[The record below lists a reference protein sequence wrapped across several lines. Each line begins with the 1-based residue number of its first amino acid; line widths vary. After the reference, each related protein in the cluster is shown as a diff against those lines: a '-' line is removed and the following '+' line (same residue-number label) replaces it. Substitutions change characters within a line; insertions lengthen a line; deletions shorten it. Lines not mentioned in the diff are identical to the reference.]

1 MNRELKFRV
10 WDKENKKLT
19 TPPVDVL
26 YLCLS
31 LSGRLIQ
38 IQHAG
43 STIGAINDIGDT
55 HELMQYT
62 GLKDKNGKEIYDGD
76 IIKVHFGEWVEYEP
90 EMHGGEIYDKKIVK
104 REARDYI
111 GEVRWRVVGGTGFI
125 VKELENR
132 WFRFN
137 KKKTS
142 EGTEVI
148 GNIYENPELYEENK

>member
-1 MNRELKFRV
+1 MSREIKFRAYDKKKKEMFKV
-10 WDKENKKLT
+10 RALVLDDEGKPSELSVEQHETGAYWDL
-19 TPPVDVL
+19 
-26 YLCLS
+26 
-31 LSGRLIQ
+31 G
-38 IQHAG
+38 
-43 STIGAINDIGDT
+43 IGDV
-55 HELMQYT
+55 ELMQYT

-90 EMHGGEIYDKKIVK
+90 EMHGGEIYDKEIVK

-142 EGTEVI
+142 EGTEVT
-148 GNIYENPELYEENK
+148 GNIYEHPELLKENK